1 MGDYYIYIVDIS
13 RFSSLPAGKIPTGYL
28 HKTFV
33 DDPVPALIKRS
44 FTSPLPTAEDS
55 ALARA
60 TTTTTPNLVFI
71 KLVFLLPSPS
81 FPFPLFCTLSLSP
94 PSFFRFR
101 FAFSR
106 KLAEVRGRGGGEE
119 EASVRPLSFNRNRYA
134 DPWRGTSASQRKLAR
149 ASDDSTMP
157 LIIIRHWRNTWRARG
172 PICRHV
178 FTRSMGF
185 RRWRGVK
192 GCSNLDRCFD
202 WFFEIFYL
210 DRAERFC
217 VKIFISN
224 LYNFFTSM
232 ISIFRPVI
240 QRWNIHN

>member
-94 PSFFRFR
+94 PLHRFFVFDLHFR
-101 FAFSR
+101 GSSQKF
-106 KLAEVRGRGGGEE
+106 EE
-119 EASVRPLSFNRNRYA
+119 EEEEKKKQACGPSLSIEIDTRIRDGEPRPPNESWLVQAMTARCHLLS
-134 DPWRGTSASQRKLAR
+134 
-149 ASDDSTMP
+149 
-157 LIIIRHWRNTWRARG
+157 
-172 PICRHV
+172 
-178 FTRSMGF
+178 
-185 RRWRGVK
+185 
-192 GCSNLDRCFD
+192 
-202 WFFEIFYL
+202 
-210 DRAERFC
+210 
-217 VKIFISN
+217 
-224 LYNFFTSM
+224 
-232 ISIFRPVI
+232 
-240 QRWNIHN
+240 